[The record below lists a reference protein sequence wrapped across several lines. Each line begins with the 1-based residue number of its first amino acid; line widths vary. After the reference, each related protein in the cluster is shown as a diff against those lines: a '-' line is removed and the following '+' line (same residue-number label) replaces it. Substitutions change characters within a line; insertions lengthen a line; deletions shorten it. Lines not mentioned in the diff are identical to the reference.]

1 MSSAPFD
8 VTCPAGTI
16 TGYVTEDVA
25 HFHSIEYSHIPG
37 DFENPEP
44 ASPRDQDA
52 RTPRPEKVALTIT
65 APSAP
70 LIDGHLTASS
80 LAPVLVYVHGGR
92 YEHGSH
98 EDRRAEGTPT
108 AEAGIVHVQLGY
120 RVGLPGLARFR
131 DDEPNRY
138 RAIEDLQLGL
148 EWIQCN
154 IESFGGDPTNVTLL
168 GQSAGANAVLW
179 LARRDHYRGAFRRVI
194 ALSPGFP
201 RESFEERKATLR
213 QVMKKPITR
222 SSLASMSEEELNAG
236 YKKFRTKYNL
246 DMALGPTPLECAQ
259 LADVPL
265 VLGSTRDE
273 FYNIPATEKID
284 RSPFRGIAL
293 RYLAPRL
300 GFPRNGF
307 KPWYQVAQFLDKD
320 RPTGRMVG
328 DAIIRRWTAEVAE
341 KAPGQTWMVEFTRS
355 SGPALHCEELRPL
368 FGRTEL
374 ASWLQEFVRTGE
386 PGFEEYRPEHAIWEY
401 NLDDGSHRVAHSS
414 LDYISAAFAQDGSLL

>member
-16 TGYVTEDVA
+16 TGYLDGDVA

-37 DFENPEP
+37 DFDNPEP
-44 ASPRDQDA
+44 APPRDQDA
-52 RTPRPEKVALTIT
+52 REPHPEKVALTIT
-65 APSAP
+65 APAP
-70 LIDGHLTASS
+70 GKRTAA
-80 LAPVLVYVHGGR
+80 LAPTLVYIHGGR

-98 EDRRAEGTPT
+98 EDPRAEGTPT
-108 AEAGIVHVQLGY
+108 AEAGIVHVQLDY

-131 DDEPNRY
+131 DDEPNHY

-148 EWIQCN
+148 EWIQRN
-154 IESFGGDPTNVTLL
+154 IESFGGDPTNVTVV

-179 LARRDHYRGAFRRVI
+179 LCRRDHYRGAFRRAV

-222 SSLASMSEEELNAG
+222 SSLAAMSQEELAAG
-236 YKKFRTKYNL
+236 YAKFRKKYSL
-246 DMALGPTPLECAQ
+246 DMALGPTPLECGQ

-265 VLGSTRDE
+265 ILASTRDE
-273 FYNIPATEKID
+273 FYNIPATQKID
-284 RSPFRGIAL
+284 RSPFRSLIL
-293 RYLAPRL
+293 RYVAPRF

-307 KPWYQVAQFLDKD
+307 KPWYQVAQHMDKD
-320 RPTGRMVG
+320 RPMGRLVG
-328 DAIIRRWTAEVAE
+328 DAIIRRWAAEVAE
-341 KAPGQTWMVEFTRS
+341 KAPGKTWMVEFTRS

-368 FGRTEL
+368 FGDTEL
-374 ASWLQEFVRTGE
+374 AQWLRDFVRTGE
-386 PGFEEYRPEHAIWEY
+386 PGFEAYRPEHAIWEY
-401 NLDDGSHRVAHSS
+401 NLDNGENRVAYSS

>member
-16 TGYVTEDVA
+16 TGYLTEDVA

-52 RTPRPEKVALTIT
+52 RTPHPEKVALTIT

-70 LIDGHLTASS
+70 LVADNLTTSS

-148 EWIQCN
+148 EWIQRN

-265 VLGSTRDE
+265 ILGSTRDE
-273 FYNIPATEKID
+273 FYNIPA
-284 RSPFRGIAL
+284 
-293 RYLAPRL
+293 
-300 GFPRNGF
+300 
-307 KPWYQVAQFLDKD
+307 
-320 RPTGRMVG
+320 
-328 DAIIRRWTAEVAE
+328 
-341 KAPGQTWMVEFTRS
+341 
-355 SGPALHCEELRPL
+355 
-368 FGRTEL
+368 
-374 ASWLQEFVRTGE
+374 
-386 PGFEEYRPEHAIWEY
+386 
-401 NLDDGSHRVAHSS
+401 
-414 LDYISAAFAQDGSLL
+414 